1 MKTRY
6 VVQRKPLIV
15 GLAGLTMLAALAAP
29 NAAWSPL
36 APAAAQDS
44 HGSSHSSGTHG
55 SQTKGGQGQG
65 KGKSSSGDASGS
77 SSHGNSGSKSV
88 ESKVLHGSGD
98 ASAAADESSDRRGPK
113 YGGGKASTGKP
124 AGAGTKKG
132 DLLGDLNVILRDANG
147 IPILDQYGHVQPL
160 DASGN
165 LIPLTPEGDIVA
177 GSEDLVVPVEFSRLS
192 VSRSPSKVTDK
203 AYDEAITALNAATAI
218 TTDSSGRLVTT
229 VDGVAKTIDSPL
241 ENLALYEALMN
252 NGYLP
257 GFVPKDGVSLGSLS
271 FLVDK
276 SATNSDMLQAASFLA
291 AASDKAGSI
300 NEDMVVYTDSIL
312 GVTGAT
318 PLVGADGKDYVNFS
332 NVTYDRSATY
342 TGTVTYLKS
351 NGDGTYSTVTEPI
364 IDAVFG
370 GTTYTG
376 TQLDAFTQA
385 ADDARAVIE
394 YVHNNPLPAQ

>member
-1 MKTRY
+1 MNTQY
-6 VVQRKPLIV
+6 VVQRKKLIA
-15 GLAGLTMLAALAAP
+15 GLAGLTMLAAFAAP
-29 NAAWSPL
+29 HAAWSPI

-44 HGSSHSSGTHG
+44 HGSSHTSGTHG
-55 SQTKGGQGQG
+55 SQDKGGQG
-65 KGKSSSGDASGS
+65 KGKSGSGSASGS
-77 SSHGNSGSKSV
+77 DTHGTSGSKSV

-98 ASAAADESSDRRGPK
+98 AAAAEEESSDKRGPK

-124 AGAGTKKG
+124 TGAGTKKG
-132 DLLGDLNVILRDANG
+132 DQLGDLNVILRDANG
-147 IPILDQYGHVQPL
+147 LPILDQYGHVQPL
-160 DASGN
+160 DADGN
-165 LIPLTPEGDIVA
+165 PIPLTPEGDIVA

-203 AYDEAITALNAATAI
+203 AYDEAIAALNAATAI

-241 ENLALYEALMN
+241 ENLALYQALLD

-257 GFVPKDGVSLGSLS
+257 GFVPKDGVSLGSLT
-271 FLVDK
+271 FLVDHTT
-276 SATNSDMLQAASFLA
+276 TNSDMLQAASFLA

-300 NEDMVVYTDSIL
+300 NQDVVVYTDSIL
-312 GVTGAT
+312 GVTGIT
-318 PLVGADGKDYVNFS
+318 PLTGADGKEYVDFS

-351 NGDGTYSTVTEPI
+351 NGDGTYTSVTAPI